1 MKYILLKLLC
11 FFILLFPYPS
21 IGQVWEESEPNNA
34 FSTADS
40 LLPGKALQGLLFP
53 QNDDD
58 YYRIFIPQKGLFNV
72 RIRNVA
78 PDILVRLKL
87 YDSSFSEIN
96 YKNGQFGQNVDM
108 DTEICDTATYYLRV
122 YALEENSQ
130 LKYEVQTQIDSSESS
145 LSCLTN
151 TVSGLPIRGA
161 FRFYPNPVQDVLN
174 IDLREMPSIK
184 PGSSFLSLYNTA
196 GEIISRQKVEEVVF
210 QWKLP
215 SLAKGMYLLE
225 LQTNREVYFEK
236 ILKNTP

>member
-1 MKYILLKLLC
+1 MKYLSLNLFFLFLFLVPYLLRA
-11 FFILLFPYPS
+11 
-21 IGQVWEESEPNNA
+21 QVWEESEPNNA

-40 LLPGKALQGLLFP
+40 LVVEKSLKGLLFP

-58 YYRIFIPQKGLFNV
+58 YYRIFIPQEGLFKV

-78 PDILVRLKL
+78 PDVLVRLKL

-130 LKYEVQTQIDSSESS
+130 LTYEVQTQIDSSEAQ

-151 TVSGLPIRGA
+151 SATGLASRAA
-161 FRFYPNPVQDVLN
+161 FRFYPNPVHDVL
-174 IDLREMPSIK
+174 IVDLREMPSMK
-184 PGSSFLSLYNTA
+184 PGSSFLSLYNAA
-196 GEIISRQKVEEVVF
+196 GELIFRQKVEKAVF
-210 QWKLP
+210 QKSLS

-225 LQTNREVYFEK
+225 LQTDRKIYSEK
-236 ILKNTP
+236 ILINTP